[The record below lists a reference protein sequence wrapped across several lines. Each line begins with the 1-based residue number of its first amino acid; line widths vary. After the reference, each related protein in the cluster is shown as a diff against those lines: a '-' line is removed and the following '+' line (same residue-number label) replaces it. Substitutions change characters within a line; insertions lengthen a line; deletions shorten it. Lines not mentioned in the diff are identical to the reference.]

1 MFYNLLYALHT
12 ELSWLNVFRY
22 ITFRSIGSAVTAFLI
37 VVLVGPRFIAWL
49 QRRQIGQVIR
59 EDGPATH
66 FCKKGVPTMGGVLI
80 LGAMT
85 VAALLWTDLRSSLV
99 WLLVGISLFF
109 GAIGSMDDIKKIR
122 KGNSRGLSA
131 REKLVLQLIGA
142 SVVGVVL
149 LLNGHHDGVLSFPF
163 FKSFHPALSWWY
175 LPFAMLVIVGAS
187 NAVNLTDGLD
197 GLATGPIVITA
208 STYLIFS
215 YVAGNAVV
223 ASYLQIPFVPGAGEV
238 TVFCGAMVGACLGF
252 LWFNCYPA
260 EIFMGDV
267 GSLSLGGTLG
277 VVAVIIK
284 QEFLLVI
291 VGGIFVM
298 EAISVILQ
306 VGYFKMSG
314 GKRIFLMA
322 PFHHH
327 FEKKGWLEPK
337 VVVRFWI
344 VSIILGLMAL
354 ATLKLR

>member
-1 MFYNLLYALHT
+1 MFYNLLYPLHI

-37 VVLVGPRFIAWL
+37 LVVIGPWLIAWL
-49 QRRQIGQVIR
+49 RKKQIGQVIR
-59 EDGPATH
+59 EDGPQSH
-66 FCKKGVPTMGGVLI
+66 FSKQGVPTMGGVLI
-80 LGAMT
+80 LFAMT
-85 VAALLWTDLRSSLV
+85 SSALLWADLRSDLV
-99 WLLVGISLFF
+99 WLLIGISLFF
-109 GAIGSMDDIKKIR
+109 GSIGFWDDLKKIR
-122 KGNSRGLSA
+122 KGHSRGLSP
-131 REKLVLQLIGA
+131 REKLILQIGGA
-142 SVVGVVL
+142 SLVGLYL
-149 LLNGHHDGVLSFPF
+149 LLSPNYDGILSFPF
-163 FKSFHPALSWWY
+163 FKTLQPDLGWWY
-175 LPFAMLVIVGAS
+175 LPFAVLVIVGAS

-197 GLATGPIVITA
+197 GLAAGPVVVTA

-215 YVAGNAVV
+215 YVAGNALV
-223 ASYLQIPFVPGAGEV
+223 ASYLQIPFVMGAGEV
-238 TVFCGAMVGACLGF
+238 TVFCGAIVGACLGF

-260 EIFMGDV
+260 QIFMGDV
-267 GSLSLGGTLG
+267 GSLALGGTLG
-277 VVAVIIK
+277 TVAIIIK

-298 EAISVILQ
+298 EALSVIIQ

-327 FEKKGWLEPK
+327 FEKKGWPETK

-344 VSIILGLMAL
+344 VSIILGLIAL

>member
-1 MFYNLLYALHT
+1 
-12 ELSWLNVFRY
+12 VFRY

-37 VVLVGPRFIAWL
+37 LVVIGPWLIAWL
-49 QRRQIGQVIR
+49 RKKQIGQVIR
-59 EDGPATH
+59 EDGPQSH
-66 FCKKGVPTMGGVLI
+66 FSKQGVPTMGGVLI
-80 LGAMT
+80 LFAMT
-85 VAALLWTDLRSSLV
+85 TSALLWTDLRSGLV
-99 WLLVGISLFF
+99 WLLMGISLFF
-109 GAIGSMDDIKKIR
+109 GAIGFWDDLRKIR

-131 REKLVLQLIGA
+131 RGKLVLQVGGA
-142 SVVGVVL
+142 SLVGLYL
-149 LLNGHHDGVLSFPF
+149 LLNPNYDGILSFPF
-163 FKSFHPALSWWY
+163 FKTLQPDLGWWY
-175 LPFAMLVIVGAS
+175 LPFAVLVIVGAS

-197 GLATGPIVITA
+197 GLAAGPVVVTA

-215 YVAGNAVV
+215 YVAGNALV
-223 ASYLQIPFVPGAGEV
+223 ASYLQIPFVQGAGEV
-238 TVFCGAMVGACLGF
+238 TVFCGAIVGACLGF

-260 EIFMGDV
+260 QIFMGDV
-267 GSLSLGGTLG
+267 GSLALGGALG
-277 VVAVIIK
+277 TVAIITK

-298 EAISVILQ
+298 EALSVIIQ

-327 FEKKGWLEPK
+327 FEKKGWPETK

-344 VSIILGLMAL
+344 VSIILGLIAL

>member
-1 MFYNLLYALHT
+1 MFYHFLYQFHT
-12 ELSWLNVFRY
+12 ELSLFNVFRY
-22 ITFRSIGSAVTAFLI
+22 ITFRSIGCSVTAFLI
-37 VVLVGPRFIAWL
+37 VVLVGPRFISWL
-49 QRRQIGQVIR
+49 QQKQIGQVIR
-59 EDGPATH
+59 DDGPETH
-66 FCKKGVPTMGGVLI
+66 FSKKGIPTMGGLLI
-80 LGAMT
+80 LFAIIGS
-85 VAALLWTDLRSSLV
+85 ALLWTDLRSGLV
-99 WLLVGISLFF
+99 WLLIGISLFF
-109 GAIGSMDDIKKIR
+109 GAIGSADDIKKIR
-122 KGNSRGLSA
+122 KGNARGLSA
-131 REKLVLQLIGA
+131 KEKLVLQILGA
-142 SVVGVVL
+142 LVVGVFL
-149 LLNGHHDGVLSFPF
+149 LVTRSHDGVLSFPF
-163 FKSFHPALSWWY
+163 FKTFHPDLGWWY
-175 LPFAMLVIVGAS
+175 LPFAVFVIVGAS

-197 GLATGPIVITA
+197 GLAAGPIVITA

-238 TVFCGAMVGACLGF
+238 TVFCGAIVGACLGF

-277 VVAVIIK
+277 VVSVITK

-298 EAISVILQ
+298 EATSVILQ
-306 VGYFKMSG
+306 VGYFKMTG

-344 VSIILGLMAL
+344 ISIILGLIAL

>member
-1 MFYNLLYALHT
+1 MFYNLLYPFHT

-22 ITFRSIGSAVTAFLI
+22 ITFRSIGCAVTAFLL
-37 VVLVGPRFIAWL
+37 VVIIGPRLIAWL
-49 QRRQIGQVIR
+49 QHRQIGQVIR
-59 EDGPATH
+59 DDGPETH
-66 FCKKGVPTMGGVLI
+66 FSKKGVPTMGGVLI
-80 LGAMT
+80 LFAMT
-85 VAALLWTDLRSSLV
+85 ASALLWTDLRSSLV
-99 WLLVGISLFF
+99 WMLIGISLFF
-109 GAIGSMDDIKKIR
+109 GAIGAADDIKKIR
-122 KGNSRGLSA
+122 KNNSRGLTA
-131 REKLVLQLIGA
+131 REKLVLQIGGA
-142 SVVGVVL
+142 LAVGAFL
-149 LLNGHHDGVLSFPF
+149 LWTKGHDGVLNVPF
-163 FKSFHPALSWWY
+163 FKTFHPDLNWWY
-175 LPFAMLVIVGAS
+175 LPFAVLVIVGAS

-197 GLATGPIVITA
+197 GLACGPIVITA

-223 ASYLQIPFVPGAGEV
+223 ASYLQIPFVSGAGEV
-238 TVFCGAMVGACLGF
+238 TVYCGAIVGACLGF

-267 GSLSLGGTLG
+267 GSLALGGTLG
-277 VVAVIIK
+277 VVSVITK
-284 QEFLLVI
+284 QEFLLVL

-298 EAISVILQ
+298 EAVSVILQ
-306 VGYFKMSG
+306 VGYFKMTG
-314 GKRIFLMA
+314 GRRIFLMA

>member
-1 MFYNLLYALHT
+1 MFYNFLYQFHT
-12 ELSWLNVFRY
+12 ELSLFNVFRY
-22 ITFRSIGSAVTAFLI
+22 ITFRSIGCSVTAFLI
-37 VVLVGPRFIAWL
+37 VVLVGPSFIAWL
-49 QRRQIGQVIR
+49 QKKQIGQVIR
-59 EDGPATH
+59 DDGPETH
-66 FCKKGVPTMGGVLI
+66 FSKKGIPTMGGLLI
-80 LGAMT
+80 LFAITGS
-85 VAALLWTDLRSSLV
+85 ALLWTDLRSGLV
-99 WLLVGISLFF
+99 WVLIGISVFF
-109 GAIGSMDDIKKIR
+109 GAIGSADDLKKIR
-122 KGNSRGLSA
+122 KGNARGLSA
-131 REKLVLQLIGA
+131 KEKLVLQICGA
-142 SVVGVVL
+142 LAVGIFL
-149 LLNGHHDGVLSFPF
+149 LVTRSHDGVLSFPF
-163 FKSFHPALSWWY
+163 FKTFHPDLGWWY
-175 LPFAMLVIVGAS
+175 LPFAVFVIVGAS

-197 GLATGPIVITA
+197 GLAAGPIVITA

-238 TVFCGAMVGACLGF
+238 TVFCGGIVGACLGF

-277 VVAVIIK
+277 VVSIITK

-298 EAISVILQ
+298 EATSVILQ
-306 VGYFKMSG
+306 VGYFKMTG

-344 VSIILGLMAL
+344 ISIILGLIAL

>member
-1 MFYNLLYALHT
+1 MLYHLLYPFHT
-12 ELSWLNVFRY
+12 ELGWLNVFRY
-22 ITFRSIGSAVTAFLI
+22 ITFRSIGCAVTAFLI
-37 VVLVGPRFIAWL
+37 VVCFGPRFIAWL
-49 QRRQIGQVIR
+49 QKKHYGQVIR
-59 EDGPATH
+59 DDGPESH
-66 FCKKGVPTMGGVLI
+66 FSKKGVPTMGGMLI
-80 LGAMT
+80 LAAMT
-85 VAALLWTDLRSSLV
+85 VSALLWTDLRSGLV
-99 WLLVGISLFF
+99 WLLIGISLFF
-109 GAIGSMDDIKKIR
+109 GFIGSMDDIKKIR
-122 KGNSRGLSA
+122 KGNSRGLTA
-131 REKLVLQLIGA
+131 REKLVLQVFGA
-142 SVVGVVL
+142 LVVGVFL
-149 LLNGHHDGVLSFPF
+149 LLTPGYDGVLSLPF
-163 FKSFHPALSWWY
+163 FKSFHPDLGWWY
-175 LPFAMLVIVGAS
+175 VPFAVVVIIGAS

-197 GLATGPIVITA
+197 GLAAGPIVITA

-223 ASYLQIPFVPGAGEV
+223 ASYLQIPFVSGAGEV
-238 TVFCGAMVGACLGF
+238 TIYCASIVGACLGF

-277 VVAVIIK
+277 VISIITK

-306 VGYFKMSG
+306 VGYFKMTG

-344 VSIILGLMAL
+344 VSIILGLIAL

>member
-1 MFYNLLYALHT
+1 MFYNLLYPFYT

-37 VVLVGPRFIAWL
+37 MVVIGPRLIAWL
-49 QRRQIGQVIR
+49 QQRQIGQVIR
-59 EDGPATH
+59 DDGPETH
-66 FCKKGVPTMGGVLI
+66 FAKKGVPTMGGILI
-80 LGAMT
+80 LFAMT
-85 VAALLWTDLRSSLV
+85 ASALLWTDLRSSLV
-99 WLLVGISLFF
+99 WMLIGISLFF
-109 GAIGSMDDIKKIR
+109 GAIGATDDIKKIR
-122 KGNSRGLSA
+122 KNNSRGLTA
-131 REKLVLQLIGA
+131 REKLALQIGGA
-142 SVVGVVL
+142 LAVGIL
-149 LLNGHHDGVLSFPF
+149 LLLTKGHDGVLNVPF
-163 FKSFHPALSWWY
+163 FKTFHPNLNWWY
-175 LPFAMLVIVGAS
+175 LPFAVLVIVGAS

-197 GLATGPIVITA
+197 GLACGPIVITA

-238 TVFCGAMVGACLGF
+238 TVFCGAIVGACLGF

-267 GSLSLGGTLG
+267 GSLALGGTLG
-277 VVAVIIK
+277 VVSVITK
-284 QEFLLVI
+284 QEFLLVL

-298 EAISVILQ
+298 EAVSVILQ
-306 VGYFKMSG
+306 VGYFKMTG

-344 VSIILGLMAL
+344 ISIILGLIAL

>member
-1 MFYNLLYALHT
+1 MFYNLLYPLYT

-37 VVLVGPRFIAWL
+37 VVVIGPRLIAWL
-49 QRRQIGQVIR
+49 QRKQIGQVIR
-59 EDGPATH
+59 DDGPETH
-66 FCKKGVPTMGGVLI
+66 FSKKGVPTMGGVLI
-80 LGAMT
+80 LFAIT
-85 VAALLWTDLRSSLV
+85 ASALLWTDLRSSLI
-99 WLLVGISLFF
+99 WMLIGISLFF
-109 GAIGSMDDIKKIR
+109 GAIGAVDDIKKIR
-122 KGNSRGLSA
+122 RSNSRGLTA
-131 REKLVLQLIGA
+131 REKLALQAVGA
-142 SVVGVVL
+142 LAVGIFL
-149 LLNGHHDGVLSFPF
+149 LWSKGHDGVLNVPF
-163 FKSFHPALSWWY
+163 FKTFHPDLGWWY
-175 LPFAMLVIVGAS
+175 LPFAALVIVGAS

-197 GLATGPIVITA
+197 GLACGPIVITA
-208 STYLIFS
+208 STYLVFS

-223 ASYLQIPFVPGAGEV
+223 ASYLQIPFVSGAGEV
-238 TVFCGAMVGACLGF
+238 TIFCGAIVGACLGF

-277 VVAVIIK
+277 VVSVITK
-284 QEFLLVI
+284 QEFLLVL

-344 VSIILGLMAL
+344 VSIILGLVAL

>member
-1 MFYNLLYALHT
+1 MIYNLLYPLHT
-12 ELSWLNVFRY
+12 EFGWLNVFRY
-22 ITFRSIGSAVTAFLI
+22 ITFRSIGGAVTAFLI
-37 VVLVGPRFIAWL
+37 VVVIGPRFIAWL
-49 QRRQIGQVIR
+49 QRKQIGQVIR
-59 EDGPATH
+59 DDGPETH
-66 FCKKGVPTMGGVLI
+66 FTKKGVPTMGGLLI
-80 LGAMT
+80 LAAMT
-85 VAALLWTDLRSSLV
+85 TSALLWTDLRSGLV
-99 WLLVGISLFF
+99 WLLIGISLFF
-109 GAIGSMDDIKKIR
+109 GAIGSIDDLKKIR

-131 REKLVLQLIGA
+131 KEKMALQAVGA
-142 SVVGVVL
+142 IVVALFL
-149 LLNGHHDGVLSFPF
+149 LLSPHYDGTLSFPF
-163 FKSFHPALSWWY
+163 LKGLHPDLGWWY
-175 LPFAMLVIVGAS
+175 LPFVMLVIVGAS

-197 GLATGPIVITA
+197 GLAAGPIVITA

-223 ASYLQIPFVPGAGEV
+223 ASYLQIPFVHGAGEV
-238 TVFCGAMVGACLGF
+238 TIFCGAMVGACLGF

-260 EIFMGDV
+260 QIFMGDV
-267 GSLSLGGTLG
+267 GSLSLGATLG
-277 VVAVIIK
+277 AVAVITK

-298 EAISVILQ
+298 EAVSVILQ
-306 VGYFKMSG
+306 VGYFKLTG

-344 VSIILGLMAL
+344 VSIILGLIAL

>member
-1 MFYNLLYALHT
+1 MLYNLLYPFHT
-12 ELSWLNVFRY
+12 ELGWLNVFRY
-22 ITFRSIGSAVTAFLI
+22 ITFRSIGCAVTAFLI
-37 VVLVGPRFIAWL
+37 VVCFGPRFIAWL
-49 QRRQIGQVIR
+49 QKKHYGQVIR
-59 EDGPATH
+59 DDGPESH
-66 FCKKGVPTMGGVLI
+66 FSKKGVPTMGGMLI
-80 LGAMT
+80 LAAMT
-85 VAALLWTDLRSSLV
+85 ASALLWTDLRSGLV
-99 WLLVGISLFF
+99 WLLIGISLFF
-109 GAIGSMDDIKKIR
+109 GFIGSMDDIKKIR
-122 KGNSRGLSA
+122 KGNSRGLTA
-131 REKLVLQLIGA
+131 REKLVLQVLGA
-142 SVVGVVL
+142 LVVGIFL
-149 LLNGHHDGVLSFPF
+149 LLSPGYDGVLSLPF
-163 FKSFHPALSWWY
+163 FKSFHPDLGWWY
-175 LPFAMLVIVGAS
+175 VPFAVVVIVGAS

-197 GLATGPIVITA
+197 GLAAGPIVITA

-223 ASYLQIPFVPGAGEV
+223 ASYLQIPFVSGAGEV
-238 TVFCGAMVGACLGF
+238 TIYCASIVGACLGF

-277 VVAVIIK
+277 VISIITK

-306 VGYFKMSG
+306 VGYFKMTG

-344 VSIILGLMAL
+344 VSIILGLIAL

>member
-1 MFYNLLYALHT
+1 MFYNLLYPFYT

-37 VVLVGPRFIAWL
+37 VVVIGPRLIAWL
-49 QRRQIGQVIR
+49 QRKQIGQVVR
-59 EDGPATH
+59 DDGPQTH
-66 FCKKGVPTMGGVLI
+66 LTKKGVPTMGGVLI
-80 LGAMT
+80 LFSMIAS
-85 VAALLWTDLRSSLV
+85 ALLWTDLKSSLI
-99 WLLVGISLFF
+99 WMLIGISLFF
-109 GAIGSMDDIKKIR
+109 GAIGAVDDLKKIR
-122 KGNSRGLSA
+122 KNNSRGLTA
-131 REKLVLQLIGA
+131 REKLALQIGGA
-142 SVVGVVL
+142 LAVGVFL
-149 LLNGHHDGVLSFPF
+149 LWTKGHDGVLNVPF
-163 FKSFHPALSWWY
+163 FKTFHPDLSWWY
-175 LPFAMLVIVGAS
+175 LPFAVLVIVGAS

-197 GLATGPIVITA
+197 GLACGPIVITA

-223 ASYLQIPFVPGAGEV
+223 ASYLQIPFVSGAGEV
-238 TVFCGAMVGACLGF
+238 TIFCGAIVGACLGF
-252 LWFNCYPA
+252 LWFNCHPA

-277 VVAVIIK
+277 VISVITK
-284 QEFLLVI
+284 QEFLLVL

-298 EAISVILQ
+298 EAVSVILQ

-344 VSIILGLMAL
+344 ISIILGLMAL

>member
-1 MFYNLLYALHT
+1 MFYNLLYPFYT

-37 VVLVGPRFIAWL
+37 MVVIGPRLIAWL
-49 QRRQIGQVIR
+49 QQRQIGQVIR
-59 EDGPATH
+59 DDGPETH
-66 FCKKGVPTMGGVLI
+66 FAKKGVPTMGGFLI
-80 LGAMT
+80 LFAMT
-85 VAALLWTDLRSSLV
+85 ASALLWTDLRSSLV
-99 WLLVGISLFF
+99 WMLIGISLFF
-109 GAIGSMDDIKKIR
+109 GAIGATDDIKKIR
-122 KGNSRGLSA
+122 KNNSRGLTA
-131 REKLVLQLIGA
+131 REKLALQIGGA
-142 SVVGVVL
+142 LAVGIL
-149 LLNGHHDGVLSFPF
+149 LLLTKGHDGVLNVPF
-163 FKSFHPALSWWY
+163 FKTFHPNLNWWY
-175 LPFAMLVIVGAS
+175 LPFAVLVIVGAS

-197 GLATGPIVITA
+197 GLACGPIVITA

-238 TVFCGAMVGACLGF
+238 TVFCGAIVGACLGF

-267 GSLSLGGTLG
+267 GSLALGGTLG
-277 VVAVIIK
+277 VVSVITK
-284 QEFLLVI
+284 QEFLLVL

-298 EAISVILQ
+298 EAVSVILQ
-306 VGYFKMSG
+306 VGYFKMTG

-344 VSIILGLMAL
+344 ISIILGLIAL

>member
-1 MFYNLLYALHT
+1 MFYNLLYPFHT

-22 ITFRSIGSAVTAFLI
+22 ITFRSIGSAVTAFLL
-37 VVLVGPRFIAWL
+37 LVIIGPRFIAWL
-49 QRRQIGQVIR
+49 QKKQIGQVIR

-66 FCKKGVPTMGGVLI
+66 FCKKGVPTMGGGLI
-80 LGAMT
+80 LFAMT
-85 VAALLWTDLRSSLV
+85 VSALLWTDLRSGLI
-99 WLLVGISLFF
+99 WLLIGISLFF
-109 GAIGSMDDIKKIR
+109 GGIGSLDDIKKIR
-122 KGNSRGLSA
+122 KSNSKGLSA
-131 REKLVLQLIGA
+131 KGKLLLQILGA
-142 SVVGVVL
+142 SLVGLFL
-149 LLNGHHDGVLSFPF
+149 LLTPGYDGMLSLPF
-163 FKSFHPALSWWY
+163 FKTFHPDLGWWY
-175 LPFAMLVIVGAS
+175 LPFAVVVIVGAS

-197 GLATGPIVITA
+197 GLAAGPIVITA

-238 TVFCGAMVGACLGF
+238 TIYCGAMVGACLGF

-277 VVAVIIK
+277 VISIITK

-298 EAISVILQ
+298 EALSVILQ

>member
-1 MFYNLLYALHT
+1 MFYNLLYPLYT

-37 VVLVGPRFIAWL
+37 LVVIGPWFIAWL
-49 QRRQIGQVIR
+49 RKKQIGQVIR
-59 EDGPATH
+59 EDGPESH
-66 FCKKGVPTMGGVLI
+66 FSKQGVPTMGGVLI
-80 LGAMT
+80 LFAMT
-85 VAALLWTDLRSSLV
+85 TSALLWTDLRSGLV
-99 WLLVGISLFF
+99 WLLMGISLFF
-109 GAIGSMDDIKKIR
+109 GAIGFWDDLRKIR

-131 REKLVLQLIGA
+131 RGKLLLQVGGA
-142 SVVGVVL
+142 SLVGLYL
-149 LLNGHHDGVLSFPF
+149 LLNPNYDGILSFPF
-163 FKSFHPALSWWY
+163 FKTLQPDLGWWY
-175 LPFAMLVIVGAS
+175 LPFAVLVIVGAS

-197 GLATGPIVITA
+197 GLAAGPVVVTA

-215 YVAGNAVV
+215 YVAGNALV
-223 ASYLQIPFVPGAGEV
+223 ASYLQIPFVQGAGEV
-238 TVFCGAMVGACLGF
+238 TVFCGAIVGACLGF

-260 EIFMGDV
+260 QIFMGDV
-267 GSLSLGGTLG
+267 GSLALGGTLG
-277 VVAVIIK
+277 TVAIITK

-298 EAISVILQ
+298 EALSVIIQ

-327 FEKKGWLEPK
+327 FEKKGWPETK

-344 VSIILGLMAL
+344 VSIILGLIAL